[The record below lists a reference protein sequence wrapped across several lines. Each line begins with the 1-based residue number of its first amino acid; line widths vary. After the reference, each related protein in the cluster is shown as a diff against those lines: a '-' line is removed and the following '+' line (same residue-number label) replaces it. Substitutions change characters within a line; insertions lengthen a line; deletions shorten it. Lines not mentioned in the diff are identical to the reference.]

1 MIKHCLLIPHYN
13 HHHQLIRFLPK
24 LVSTGIP
31 CLIIDDGS
39 SEESNQ
45 ILQAALTDY
54 PGIELFLQ
62 RRNRG
67 KGGAVK
73 AGFYHARS
81 LGYTHAIQID
91 ADGQHNLEDLP
102 EFIRISQENP
112 QAIICGKP
120 VFDESAPKARLYGRK
135 VTDFW
140 VALETLSLKIKDGLC
155 GFRVYPLT
163 ETENILDHYFLSNR
177 MDFDTEFLV
186 KAVWCKTRLIFV
198 KTKVIYPEQNI
209 SHFNYLRDNLQ
220 LIKLHSRLMLGMLVR
235 LPMLIW
241 HRLRGL

>member
-1 MIKHCLLIPHYN
+1 VKHCLIIPHYN
-13 HHHQLIRFLPK
+13 HHHQLIRFLPR
-24 LVSTGIP
+24 LVATGVP

-39 SEESNQ
+39 SEESHQ
-45 ILQAALTDY
+45 LLQTALADY
-54 PGIELFLQ
+54 PNVQLFLQ

-73 AGFYHARS
+73 AGFCHARS
-81 LGYTHAIQID
+81 LGFTHAIQID

-102 EFIRISQENP
+102 EFIRISTENP

-120 VFDESAPKARLYGRK
+120 VFDESAPKARVYGRK

-163 ETENILDHYFLSNR
+163 QVENILDHYYLSNR

-186 KAVWCKTRLIFV
+186 KAVWSKTQLIFL
-198 KTKVIYPEQNI
+198 KTQVIYPEQNI

-220 LIKLHSRLMLGMLVR
+220 LIKLHSRLVLGMLVR
-235 LPMLIW
+235 FPMLVW
-241 HRLRGL
+241 HRLRGY